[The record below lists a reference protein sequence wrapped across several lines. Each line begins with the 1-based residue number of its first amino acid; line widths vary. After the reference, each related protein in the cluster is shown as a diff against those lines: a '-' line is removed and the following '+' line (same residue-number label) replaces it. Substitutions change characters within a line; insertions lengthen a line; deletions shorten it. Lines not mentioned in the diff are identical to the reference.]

1 MIVPA
6 LALVS
11 RLLSPKAIG
20 FGRESFAL
28 FLSPLRIN
36 LGLGTDGGGDQ
47 ADPQSRAAAS
57 PRTIPYPLDRSQS
70 DVTSDGMANG
80 ASSLNG
86 HHIPDCLQRRR

>member
-1 MIVPA
+1 MY
-6 LALVS
+6 
-11 RLLSPKAIG
+11 
-20 FGRESFAL
+20 RET
-28 FLSPLRIN
+28 RCVCDN
-36 LGLGTDGGGDQ
+36 GQEGVDGGDQ
-47 ADPQSRAAAS
+47 ADLQSRAVAS